1 MSRLQLRLLCMLAAV
16 LMLSGCGRPGGSGSG
31 RAAAQEDGTKE
42 EARLVDEECVQLLKD
57 KKTIAEARAWLKDEQ
72 KHVLWKGDRRKLARQ
87 FDELNAAGVKEIYAV
102 GLQSVGDG
110 KQMTAEFVAIL
121 PSDPVGRAK
130 AIEAYN
136 RFMRDFVGD
145 EEEAQDYVVADHGQ
159 KYLYYMLD
167 L

>member
-1 MSRLQLRLLCMLAAV
+1 MSRMPVAV
-16 LMLSGCGRPGGSGSG
+16 LLMLVAVLALPGCGQKGGGAERG
-31 RAAAQEDGTKE
+31 VALKEDAKE
-42 EARLVDEECVQLLKD
+42 EARLVDEDCEQLLRD

-72 KHVLWKGDRRKLARQ
+72 KHVLWKGDRRKLIKQ
-87 FDELNAAGVKEIYAV
+87 FEELSAAGVKEIYAV
-102 GLQSVGDG
+102 GLQSIGDG
-110 KQMTAEFVAIL
+110 KQMTAEFVAKL
-121 PSDPVGRAK
+121 PSDPAGRAR

-136 RFMRDFVGD
+136 RYMRDLVGD